1 MHDSNMKTIICFLQK
16 HFFGQ
21 TSKILF
27 VTCFSMVVA
36 LLSQSSVYISG
47 KFVDFLTTT
56 QNDMSTYKTLLN
68 YSVLFVILNLTAVLI
83 NFAINRMVTILYSNT
98 FYSITRTVS
107 HHIQSISLYKEIK
120 FNSSKITHQLQ
131 VDANEIVSFSL
142 GIFQNFP
149 LNTCKLLFSIIML
162 YFLSKS
168 VLLIILLLV
177 FVYVFFYATLKPKLF
192 KSIKELK
199 NVQSKFFSK
208 LFEQIQFSSYV
219 KRHGLLSSFI
229 NRLNL
234 PFKSLYEKMLE
245 NQILQFQFS
254 GIDSIIL
261 TIGQIMLFILG
272 GYLVLSQKLS
282 VGEFSVIN
290 LYFSSIITT
299 IRYFYSVGT
308 SFQNM
313 RVSFNRIY
321 EFLKIPCIE
330 NGSEA
335 IDSIINVSIENLK
348 IQFDSKI
355 VISEFHKEFIQGK
368 MYIIAGAN
376 GSGKSTLLHTMA
388 GLYNDLYLGSI
399 KYNNIDIRK
408 LDMEMLRQSKIG
420 FVEQDAPLI
429 EGTILYNL
437 YPSKTQED
445 YSANEIL
452 RAKEMVDIFGL
463 HDRISKSCDGLN
475 MRIDEKN
482 HLLSGGERQKI
493 AIIRELLK
501 QPSLLLLDEPTA
513 SMDQTSA
520 EILLNELNSIKK
532 DVIVVITTHDERIL
546 SYGEEI
552 LYL

>member
-56 QNDMSTYKTLLN
+56 QNDMSAYKTLLN

-321 EFLKIPCIE
+321 EFLKIP
-330 NGSEA
+330 
-335 IDSIINVSIENLK
+335 
-348 IQFDSKI
+348 
-355 VISEFHKEFIQGK
+355 
-368 MYIIAGAN
+368 MY
-376 GSGKSTLLHTMA
+376 
-388 GLYNDLYLGSI
+388 
-399 KYNNIDIRK
+399 
-408 LDMEMLRQSKIG
+408 
-420 FVEQDAPLI
+420 
-429 EGTILYNL
+429 
-437 YPSKTQED
+437 
-445 YSANEIL
+445 
-452 RAKEMVDIFGL
+452 
-463 HDRISKSCDGLN
+463 
-475 MRIDEKN
+475 
-482 HLLSGGERQKI
+482 
-493 AIIRELLK
+493 
-501 QPSLLLLDEPTA
+501 
-513 SMDQTSA
+513 
-520 EILLNELNSIKK
+520 
-532 DVIVVITTHDERIL
+532 
-546 SYGEEI
+546 
-552 LYL
+552 

>member
-229 NRLNL
+229 N
-234 PFKSLYEKMLE
+234 
-245 NQILQFQFS
+245 
-254 GIDSIIL
+254 
-261 TIGQIMLFILG
+261 
-272 GYLVLSQKLS
+272 
-282 VGEFSVIN
+282 
-290 LYFSSIITT
+290 
-299 IRYFYSVGT
+299 
-308 SFQNM
+308 
-313 RVSFNRIY
+313 
-321 EFLKIPCIE
+321 
-330 NGSEA
+330 
-335 IDSIINVSIENLK
+335 
-348 IQFDSKI
+348 
-355 VISEFHKEFIQGK
+355 
-368 MYIIAGAN
+368 
-376 GSGKSTLLHTMA
+376 
-388 GLYNDLYLGSI
+388 
-399 KYNNIDIRK
+399 
-408 LDMEMLRQSKIG
+408 
-420 FVEQDAPLI
+420 
-429 EGTILYNL
+429 
-437 YPSKTQED
+437 
-445 YSANEIL
+445 
-452 RAKEMVDIFGL
+452 
-463 HDRISKSCDGLN
+463 
-475 MRIDEKN
+475 
-482 HLLSGGERQKI
+482 
-493 AIIRELLK
+493 
-501 QPSLLLLDEPTA
+501 
-513 SMDQTSA
+513 
-520 EILLNELNSIKK
+520 
-532 DVIVVITTHDERIL
+532 
-546 SYGEEI
+546 
-552 LYL
+552 

>member
-330 NGSEA
+330 NGSET

-348 IQFDSKI
+348 KNLSKGKCISLQEQMVVENQPCYIQWPD
-355 VISEFHKEFIQGK
+355 
-368 MYIIAGAN
+368 YIMTYIWEVLN
-376 GSGKSTLLHTMA
+376 T
-388 GLYNDLYLGSI
+388 I
-399 KYNNIDIRK
+399 I
-408 LDMEMLRQSKIG
+408 
-420 FVEQDAPLI
+420 LI
-429 EGTILYNL
+429 
-437 YPSKTQED
+437 
-445 YSANEIL
+445 
-452 RAKEMVDIFGL
+452 
-463 HDRISKSCDGLN
+463 
-475 MRIDEKN
+475 
-482 HLLSGGERQKI
+482 
-493 AIIRELLK
+493 
-501 QPSLLLLDEPTA
+501 
-513 SMDQTSA
+513 
-520 EILLNELNSIKK
+520 
-532 DVIVVITTHDERIL
+532 
-546 SYGEEI
+546 
-552 LYL
+552 

>member
-16 HFFGQ
+16 HFLGQ
-21 TSKILF
+21 TPQILF

-56 QNDMSTYKTLLN
+56 QNDMSAYKTLLN

-107 HHIQSISLYKEIK
+107 QHIQSISLYKEIK

-131 VDANEIVSFSL
+131 VDAKEIVSFSL

-149 LNTCKLLFSIIML
+149 LNICKLLFSIIML

-168 VLLIILLLV
+168 VLLIIILLV

-199 NVQSKFFSK
+199 TVQSKFFSK

-330 NGSEA
+330 N
-335 IDSIINVSIENLK
+335 
-348 IQFDSKI
+348 
-355 VISEFHKEFIQGK
+355 
-368 MYIIAGAN
+368 
-376 GSGKSTLLHTMA
+376 
-388 GLYNDLYLGSI
+388 
-399 KYNNIDIRK
+399 
-408 LDMEMLRQSKIG
+408 
-420 FVEQDAPLI
+420 
-429 EGTILYNL
+429 
-437 YPSKTQED
+437 
-445 YSANEIL
+445 
-452 RAKEMVDIFGL
+452 
-463 HDRISKSCDGLN
+463 
-475 MRIDEKN
+475 
-482 HLLSGGERQKI
+482 
-493 AIIRELLK
+493 
-501 QPSLLLLDEPTA
+501 
-513 SMDQTSA
+513 
-520 EILLNELNSIKK
+520 
-532 DVIVVITTHDERIL
+532 
-546 SYGEEI
+546 
-552 LYL
+552 

>member
-1 MHDSNMKTIICFLQK
+1 M
-16 HFFGQ
+16 
-21 TSKILF
+21 
-27 VTCFSMVVA
+27 
-36 LLSQSSVYISG
+36 
-47 KFVDFLTTT
+47 DFLTTT
-56 QNDMSTYKTLLN
+56 QNDMSAYKTLLN

-107 HHIQSISLYKEIK
+107 QHIQSISLYKEIK

-131 VDANEIVSFSL
+131 VDAKEIVSFSL

-149 LNTCKLLFSIIML
+149 LNICKLLFSIIML

-168 VLLIILLLV
+168 VLLIIILLV
-177 FVYVFFYATLKPKLF
+177 FVYVFFYASLKPKLF

-199 NVQSKFFSK
+199 TVQSKFFSK

-330 NGSEA
+330 NGNET

-368 MYIIAGAN
+368 MYIVAGAN

-388 GLYNDLYLGSI
+388 GLYDDLYLGSI

-408 LDMEMLRQSKIG
+408 LDMEMLRHSQIG

-452 RAKEMVDIFGL
+452 RAKEMVDMFGL
-463 HDRISKSCDGLN
+463 HDRILKSCDGLN

>member
-16 HFFGQ
+16 HFLGQ
-21 TSKILF
+21 TPQILF

-56 QNDMSTYKTLLN
+56 QNDMSAYKTLLN

-107 HHIQSISLYKEIK
+107 QHIQSISLYKEIK

-131 VDANEIVSFSL
+131 VDAKEIVSFSL

-149 LNTCKLLFSIIML
+149 LNICKLLFSIIML

-168 VLLIILLLV
+168 VLLIIILLV
-177 FVYVFFYATLKPKLF
+177 FVYVFFYASLKPKLF

-199 NVQSKFFSK
+199 TVQSKFFSK

-330 NGSEA
+330 NGNET

-348 IQFDSKI
+348 IQFDSKN

-368 MYIIAGAN
+368 MYIVAGAN

-388 GLYNDLYLGSI
+388 GLYDDLYLGSI

-408 LDMEMLRQSKIG
+408 LDMEMLRHSQIG

-452 RAKEMVDIFGL
+452 RAKEMVDMFGL
-463 HDRISKSCDGLN
+463 HDRILKSCDGLN